1 MHQLLLKPKYGTSM
15 LTEKQKDTHIKKT
28 TGAELYLPM
37 KSATSYLETSFIDG
51 QKTRKLKLKEFQTID
66 RLWCGAVSVSKVLST
81 IIHSQIL

>member
-1 MHQLLLKPKYGTSM
+1 M

-37 KSATSYLETSFIDG
+37 RPATSYLEIPFVDG
-51 QKTRKLKLKEFQTID
+51 QETRKLKLKEFQTID
-66 RLWCGAVSVSKVLST
+66 KLRYGVVSVSKVLST